1 MYYQIAENDLDAL
14 QFAWVDNTDKG
25 IVHHMIK
32 VHIDKIVKYIRL
44 ACKLGNQ
51 RAAPD
56 QSSQCENEIIEKI
69 KQIF

>member
-14 QFAWVDNTDKG
+14 QFVWIDNTDKG
-25 IVHHMIK
+25 IVHHMMK
-32 VHIDKIVKYIRL
+32 VHIDKIVKYIHL

-56 QSSQCENEIIEKI
+56 QSS
-69 KQIF
+69 

>member
-1 MYYQIAENDLDAL
+1 M
-14 QFAWVDNTDKG
+14 
-25 IVHHMIK
+25 MK